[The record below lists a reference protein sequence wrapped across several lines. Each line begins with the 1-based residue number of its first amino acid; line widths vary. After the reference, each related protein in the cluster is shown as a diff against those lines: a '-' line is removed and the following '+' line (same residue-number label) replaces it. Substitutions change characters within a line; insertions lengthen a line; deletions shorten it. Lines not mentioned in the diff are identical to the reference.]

1 MSLSRFGIVGLV
13 LAAGLGLSACASDG
27 YYGGASLGYGGYY
40 GDPYY
45 DGYYGGY
52 GYGYAPSYYGW
63 YGDYYYPG
71 TGIYVYDRYRRPH
84 RWSSSQQRYW
94 SRRAAHYRRE
104 HRDWRGDNRGNWG
117 AWNRSDRDRGD
128 RTLNRGGR
136 SPSGRWQ
143 GRAPNAQTPRART
156 PRAQT
161 PRAQTPR
168 THTPRAHT
176 PRVSGQRGTTPSRG
190 HNDRQRR

>member
-45 DGYYGGY
+45 DDYYGGY

-63 YGDYYYPG
+63 YGHYYYPG
-71 TGIYVYDRYRRPH
+71 TGVYVYDRYRRPH

-94 SRRAAHYRRE
+94 SRRGEHYRRE
-104 HRDWRGDNRGNWG
+104 NRDWRGDQKGHW
-117 AWNRSDRDRGD
+117 
-128 RTLNRGGR
+128 GGR
-136 SPSGRWQ
+136 SEE
-143 GRAPNAQTPRART
+143 
-156 PRAQT
+156 
-161 PRAQTPR
+161 
-168 THTPRAHT
+168 HTSELQSLKRNSYA
-176 PRVSGQRGTTPSRG
+176 VFCLQKK
-190 HNDRQRR
+190 